1 MTGFYVTIT
10 RNFERFQYFNF
21 ETSFLKNENL
31 FQKLEYRFLIESTKI
46 GNSTFPYKT
55 KTNVKTNHIPRNGYE
70 TVGNIKVISIDSF
83 KLCEVASKIDYVT
96 N

>member
-1 MTGFYVTIT
+1 MWQSLEILNV
-10 RNFERFQYFNF
+10 FN
-21 ETSFLKNENL
+21 TLTLKQV
-31 FQKLEYRFLIESTKI
+31 FWKTKTFFKKLEYRFLIESPKI

-83 KLCEVASKIDYVT
+83 KLREVARKIDYVT

>member
-1 MTGFYVTIT
+1 MWQSLEILNV
-10 RNFERFQYFNF
+10 FN
-21 ETSFLKNENL
+21 TLTLKQV
-31 FQKLEYRFLIESTKI
+31 FWKTKTFFKKLEYRFLIESTKI

-70 TVGNIKVISIDSF
+70 TVGNIKVISTDSF
-83 KLCEVASKIDYVT
+83 KLREVARKIDYVT

>member
-1 MTGFYVTIT
+1 MWQSLEILNV
-10 RNFERFQYFNF
+10 FN
-21 ETSFLKNENL
+21 TLTLKQV
-31 FQKLEYRFLIESTKI
+31 FWKTKTFFKKLEYRFLIESTKI

-83 KLCEVASKIDYVT
+83 KLREVARKIDYVT

>member
-1 MTGFYVTIT
+1 MWQSLEILNV
-10 RNFERFQYFNF
+10 FN
-21 ETSFLKNENL
+21 TLTLKQV
-31 FQKLEYRFLIESTKI
+31 FWKTKTFFKKLEYRFLIESTKI